1 MQGVEIIGGS
11 NVKWNWFYPDVFRFS
26 GVRNFRWNGVLNQ
39 NDPLEDN
46 IIKGQFWNNLG
57 MWLVLFFYV
66 VINFPVTIKT

>member
-11 NVKWNWFYPDVFRFS
+11 NVEWNWFYPDVFRFS

-39 NDPLEDN
+39 NDPLEDS
-46 IIKGQFWNNLG
+46 IIKGQLWNNLG